1 MPLQSCAFSGEE
13 HCRSAIMDLGNMATD
28 GSCTACMELLVYMM
42 ENGVMREQGAGTHFL
57 TGRNGRGW
65 CVGHGARGSSCAHA
79 GALGVAIPCNIMD
92 LTG

>member
-42 ENGVMREQGAGTHFL
+42 ENGVMSERAGSRDL
-57 TGRNGRGW
+57 LP
-65 CVGHGARGSSCAHA
+65 HGQKW
-79 GALGVAIPCNIMD
+79 
-92 LTG
+92 